1 MEIAIELI
9 PVGAVTL
16 LFIGGLI
23 AANKEIAKRP
33 TYKEME
39 DKYTERKLCDEIHK
53 NVTEKLDCIPEIKK
67 VVTQIETKLDILI
80 NNDHNAR

>member
-1 MEIAIELI
+1 MEIATELI

-33 TYKEME
+33 TYKEIE
-39 DKYTERKLCDEIHK
+39 DKYKEQKVCDEIHK
-53 NVTEKLDCIPEIKK
+53 SVNEKLDCIPEIKNT
-67 VVTQIETKLDILI
+67 VTQIATKIDILLT
-80 NNDHNAR
+80 NNNH